1 MTTLHPIFQAAVAP
15 WICLPS
21 AVITDHQRIGHTHLE
36 RHAALCSQCG
46 GSFNCSLHT
55 GFSSCIA
62 HRKALASNPVEVFSA
77 ALQDGYKPNAEQM
90 RDFLY
95 VLHEATL
102 DLPEMLWLSTNCE
115 DLADAYASAIR
126 CAEMQDDEP
135 IDDGWMLRQDRAAA
149 GMVA

>member
-1 MTTLHPIFQAAVAP
+1 MISEQVTPPAAVVVAN
-15 WICLPS
+15 
-21 AVITDHQRIGHTHLE
+21 QRIARSNLE
-36 RHAALCSQCG
+36 RHAAPCSQCG
-46 GSFNCSLHT
+46 GSFDCSLHT

-77 ALQDGYKPNAEQM
+77 ALQDGYKPSAEQM
-90 RDFLY
+90 RDLLY
-95 VLHEATL
+95 VMHEATL

-135 IDDGWMLRQDRAAA
+135 ADDGWMLRQDSALAAA
-149 GMVA
+149 GWTA